1 MAFLLEH
8 GSDNLQVVV
17 TSRARSGLPLSRMR
31 VRDELVEIDVGAM
44 CFDVTEARSFL
55 VDVAGLDLA
64 SADVTDLRNSTDGW
78 VAALQLA
85 SISLWGADTPAEVI
99 GHISG
104 RHHAIADF
112 LAENVLSALDP
123 EMLRFLVTTS
133 IAERICGSLASA
145 LSGEPRGQAL
155 LEEVEARDLF
165 LRRLDDN
172 GDWFR
177 YHHLF
182 AEFLR
187 RRLERDHPEL
197 TTPLHRKAMEWFADH
212 HMLVEAVDHALAAGD
227 TRGAV
232 ELVETDGPTLL
243 EHSQMATL
251 LGLVDKL
258 PSSAVVSSPKLQ
270 MALAWAN
277 TLLYRTET
285 AHAAL
290 ERVDAA
296 LETMQGS
303 GIDIADLRVEAR
315 VADAAMRGIV
325 DRTDGLDDLVDECLS
340 RPDTLSPFVVST
352 AVSVATFSAICRFD
366 FDAAHRWQEWASPYH
381 KQNSG
386 PYAVMYG
393 HALDGI
399 ASFEQ
404 LDLERA
410 EQCVR
415 AARQVAC
422 RAGAVHSQAARL
434 AGALLAVL
442 LYERGETAE
451 AERLLDES
459 FKLGAQEGAVDMI
472 IARFVVGARLAVLRG
487 DRAAAEELLDEGA
500 DIAERLSIPRLS
512 ASVENERVLLGLP
525 TRRVVRP
532 PVEFAQRQRPVDGL
546 DEITAQLEEDTAIRL
561 LITDS
566 RAGEQRDVACRW
578 AQEWVDRLNG
588 RGRHRAS
595 LRAERLLAACLSAAG
610 RTVEA
615 KLVLGAVLARCADV
629 GMVRFPIDG
638 GERLVSL
645 IAEVRNDQ
653 QMGRSDPMMPHLPM
667 SFLDRI
673 LDAAADRGTK
683 GMDEEEEKPTA

>member
-1 MAFLLEH
+1 M
-8 GSDNLQVVV
+8 
-17 TSRARSGLPLSRMR
+17 
-31 VRDELVEIDVGAM
+31 ELG
-44 CFDVTEARSFL
+44 
-55 VDVAGLDLA
+55 
-64 SADVTDLRNSTDGW
+64 
-78 VAALQLA
+78 
-85 SISLWGADTPAEVI
+85 
-99 GHISG
+99 
-104 RHHAIADF
+104 
-112 LAENVLSALDP
+112 
-123 EMLRFLVTTS
+123 
-133 IAERICGSLASA
+133 
-145 LSGEPRGQAL
+145 
-155 LEEVEARDLF
+155 
-165 LRRLDDN
+165 
-172 GDWFR
+172 
-177 YHHLF
+177 
-182 AEFLR
+182 
-187 RRLERDHPEL
+187 
-197 TTPLHRKAMEWFADH
+197 
-212 HMLVEAVDHALAAGD
+212 
-227 TRGAV
+227 
-232 ELVETDGPTLL
+232 
-243 EHSQMATL
+243 
-251 LGLVDKL
+251 GLVDKL

-270 MALAWAN
+270 MALAWADA
-277 TLLYRTET
+277 LLYRTET

-487 DRAAAEELLDEGA
+487 DRAAAGGA
-500 DIAERLSIPRLS
+500 SRRRCRYRRATVHSAIERQCRERARAPRVTDPTGRPS
-512 ASVENERVLLGLP
+512 ASRVRAAP
-525 TRRVVRP
+525 
-532 PVEFAQRQRPVDGL
+532 RPVDGL
-546 DEITAQLEEDTAIRL
+546 DEIAADMEEDTAIRL

>member
-1 MAFLLEH
+1 M
-8 GSDNLQVVV
+8 
-17 TSRARSGLPLSRMR
+17 
-31 VRDELVEIDVGAM
+31 
-44 CFDVTEARSFL
+44 
-55 VDVAGLDLA
+55 
-64 SADVTDLRNSTDGW
+64 
-78 VAALQLA
+78 
-85 SISLWGADTPAEVI
+85 
-99 GHISG
+99 
-104 RHHAIADF
+104 
-112 LAENVLSALDP
+112 SALEP

-133 IAERICGSLASA
+133 ITERICGSLASA
-145 LSGEPRGQAL
+145 LSGEARGQAM

-187 RRLERDHPEL
+187 RRLDRDHPEL

-258 PSSAVVSSPKLQ
+258 PSAAVVSSPKLQ

-277 TLLYRTET
+277 TLLYRTEA

-381 KQNSG
+381 QQKQRSLRRDVRTCAGWNR
-386 PYAVMYG
+386 
-393 HALDGI
+393 L
-399 ASFEQ
+399 
-404 LDLERA
+404 
-410 EQCVR
+410 VR
-415 AARQVAC
+415 AAGS
-422 RAGAVHSQAARL
+422 RARRAVCPRGAAGGVQGGGGALAGCRL

-459 FKLGAQEGAVDMI
+459 FKLGAEEGAVDMI

-487 DRAAAEELLDEGA
+487 DRAAAAELLDEGA

-566 RAGEQRDVACRW
+566 RDGEQCDIACRW

-615 KLVLGAVLARCADV
+615 KLVFGAVLARCADL
-629 GMVRFPIDG
+629 GMVRFPVDG
-638 GERLVSL
+638 GEQLVWL
-645 IAEVRNDQ
+645 IAEIRNDQ
-653 QMGRSDPMMPHLPM
+653 QMGRSDPTTPQLPM
-667 SFLDRI
+667 TFLDRI
-673 LDAAADRGTK
+673 LEAAADRDQGR
-683 GMDEEEEKPTA
+683 